1 MKSFKVAIGMKIQEG
16 PWGGG
21 NQFGKTLSS
30 YLEKRGCRILYDL
43 SDSDIDIILLTEPRK
58 TLKSSAFN
66 DKDILK
72 YLSFKNSNA
81 IVIHRINE
89 CDERKGTKNVNN
101 RLIEA
106 NYVADYTIFIS
117 SWLRTLFMKCGIEN
131 KPNSVILNGADAIIF
146 NREGASIRSEG
157 EKLKLVT
164 HHWGANYLKGF
175 DIYTKLDTLLNDSI
189 YSNKFEFTY
198 IGNKPDNIKFRN
210 TKHISPRHGKNL
222 ASELKKNHVYLTAS
236 QNEPAGMH
244 HIEGSL
250 CGLPLLYRKSGALP
264 EYCDGFGISFTSENF
279 SEKLHE
285 MTEKYDCII
294 KKMLQYPYTAERM
307 CKNYYNLFVKLLVQ
321 RGEILNNRKWTK
333 KPIWLLKTLL
343 LR

>member
-30 YLEKRGCRILYDL
+30 YLEKRGCRILYNL
-43 SDSDIDIILLTEPRK
+43 LDSDIDIILLTEPRK

-89 CDERKGTKNVNN
+89 CDERKGTADVNK

-106 NYVADYTIFIS
+106 NYVADHTIYIS
-117 SWLRTLFMKCGIEN
+117 SWLKNLFKRYGIKD
-131 KPNSVILNGADAIIF
+131 KPYSVILNGGDINIF
-146 NREGASIRSEG
+146 NRKGASIRIDG

-164 HHWGANYLKGF
+164 HHWGGGYLKGF
-175 DIYTKLDTLLNDSI
+175 DIYSRLDNLLDDSV
-189 YSNKFEFTY
+189 YSDKFEFTY
-198 IGNKPDNIKFRN
+198 IGNVPDNVKFRN
-210 TKHISPRHGKNL
+210 SKYVSPKSGRGL
-222 ASELKKNHVYLTAS
+222 AVELKKNHVYLTAS

-250 CGLPLLYRKSGALP
+250 CGLPLLYRESGALP
-264 EYCDGFGISFTSENF
+264 EYCKGYGISFTSENF
-279 SEKLHE
+279 EEKLNEMIVRYDSLKNKMDSYSHTSEKMCIDYYNVFIKLLE
-285 MTEKYDCII
+285 SREGII
-294 KKMLQYPYTAERM
+294 KKRHLYRKPLYVL
-307 CKNYYNLFVKLLVQ
+307 KNLL
-321 RGEILNNRKWTK
+321 I
-333 KPIWLLKTLL
+333 
-343 LR
+343 